1 VAPIVGIDLGT
12 TNSAIGIL
20 DGERVR
26 FFPNPLGDTL
36 TPSAVALDARSRS
49 LIVGRTAKDIIAANP
64 KLGATRFKTDMG
76 TAKQFAVGDRTMTPV
91 ELSAHVLDALRSDAE
106 RALGVVVNRCVVTV
120 PAYFDDAQRHAT
132 RQAAEQ
138 AGFVVERIIN
148 EPTAAAIAYG
158 MHRRDDETMFAVIDL
173 GGGTFDACVMELF
186 EGILQV
192 KSVAGESRL
201 GGEDFTA
208 ALAQHIAT
216 RAGVAVPAEGSLA
229 WALLY
234 KRAELVKR
242 ALTRWPMTDVKLA
255 GEITGGEER
264 ELSVTIEE
272 VDQVWAPL
280 LLRLHA
286 PIRSALRGAR
296 IERSQL
302 ADVILVGGA
311 TRMPAVRKVVAEI
324 LEKEPLVHGDPDL
337 LVAEGAAIQAAMIS
351 GSTAVGEMV
360 VTDVAS
366 HSLGIDVTKL
376 IGSRAVNGYFTPII
390 HRNTVIPTSQWESF
404 STLHDD
410 QHQVLL
416 RIYEGDGRRVEDNR
430 KIGELEIKNIPPGK
444 APKSF
449 RVRLTYD
456 LNGMLEVEAEV
467 EETKAVVSAVFRRD
481 GGEVSGDALEQAR
494 ARLRAVRADPLDRP
508 RYRDLHARAK
518 LLWSELDHRK
528 RERLDMLIHHFETAL
543 AAREPKELER
553 TYDALVKCCEELDR
567 GERW

>member
-1 VAPIVGIDLGT
+1 VGPIVGIDLGT
-12 TNSAIGIL
+12 TNSAIGML
-20 DGERVR
+20 EGERVR
-26 FFPNPLGDTL
+26 FFPNPLGDVL
-36 TPSAVALDARSRS
+36 TPSAVALDTRSRS

-64 KLGATRFKTDMG
+64 RLGAARFKTDMG
-76 TAKQFAVGDRTMTPV
+76 TAKQFSVGDRTMTPV

-208 ALAQHIAT
+208 ALAHHIAT
-216 RAGVAVPAEGSLA
+216 RAGIPIPPEGSLG

-242 ALTRWPMTDVKLA
+242 ALTRWPMTDVTLA
-255 GEITGGEER
+255 PEVTGGEER
-264 ELSVTIEE
+264 ELVITVEE

-280 LLRLHA
+280 VLRLHA

-296 IERSQL
+296 VERAQL

-311 TRMPAVRKVVAEI
+311 TRMPCVRKVVAEI
-324 LEKEPLVHGDPDL
+324 LEREPLVHGDPDL
-337 LVAEGAAIQAAMIS
+337 LVAEGAGIQAAMID
-351 GSTAVGEMV
+351 GAKAVGEMV

-366 HSLGIDVTKL
+366 HSLGVDVTRV
-376 IGSRAVNGYFTPII
+376 IGSKHVDGYFTPII

-404 STLHDD
+404 QTMFDD
-410 QHQVLL
+410 QREVLL
-416 RIYEGDGRRVEDNR
+416 GIYEGDGRRVEDNR
-430 KIGELEIKNIPPGK
+430 KIGELQVKGIPPGR

-449 RVRLTYD
+449 QVRLTYD
-456 LNGMLEVEAEV
+456 LNGMLEVEAEIA
-467 EETKAVVSAVFRRD
+467 ETKATVSAVFRRD
-481 GGEVSGDALEQAR
+481 GGDVSPEMLEQAR

-528 RERLDMLIHHFETAL
+528 RDRLDSLIHDFETAL
-543 AAREPKELER
+543 AAREPKALEQ
-553 TYDALVKCCEELDR
+553 TYDALMRCCEELDR